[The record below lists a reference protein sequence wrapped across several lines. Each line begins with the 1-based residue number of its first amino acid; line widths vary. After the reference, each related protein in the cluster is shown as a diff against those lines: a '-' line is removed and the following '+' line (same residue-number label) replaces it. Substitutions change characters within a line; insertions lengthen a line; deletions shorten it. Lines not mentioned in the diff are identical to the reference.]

1 MYATDCESVH
11 TFRKFLCLQLFTE
24 VEPQLLLNIKLVP
37 HTKRRGGKRYQAH
50 WNVVSGLFTQTSN
63 ALQHNTHSSCTSAGV
78 TRHIKEPKNK
88 EKDSKSLHVF
98 FLFASAL
105 FRIQLP
111 GSRE

>member
-1 MYATDCESVH
+1 MPRIVNRFISLEM
-11 TFRKFLCLQLFTE
+11 FLCLLLFTE

-37 HTKRRGGKRYQAH
+37 
-50 WNVVSGLFTQTSN
+50 TQKEGEKN
-63 ALQHNTHSSCTSAGV
+63 AIKLTGMSYLDSSHRPRMLYSTIHIQEYKCWC

-88 EKDSKSLHVF
+88 EKDSNSLHVCL
-98 FLFASAL
+98 FLFTSAL